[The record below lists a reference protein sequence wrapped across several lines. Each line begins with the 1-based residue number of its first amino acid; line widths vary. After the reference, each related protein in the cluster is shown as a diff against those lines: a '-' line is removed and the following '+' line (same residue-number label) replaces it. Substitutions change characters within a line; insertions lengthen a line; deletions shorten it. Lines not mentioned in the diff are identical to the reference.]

1 MQWSGSNPTELLSA
15 SQDGKLILWDTVMN
29 TKKNVIPLRSVWV
42 MTCAIEPVEGL
53 LIACGG
59 LDNICS
65 IYRNDNTLEN
75 HEVLTGKCYSSTVI
89 FSPIYFNFSP
99 WVRFKATLAA
109 N

>member
-42 MTCAIEPVEGL
+42 MTCAIEPVEGS

-65 IYRNDNTLEN
+65 IYRNDSTLEN
-75 HEVLTGKCYSSTVI
+75 HQVLTGKC
-89 FSPIYFNFSP
+89 
-99 WVRFKATLAA
+99 
-109 N
+109 